1 MADTGN
7 TFVTGTTGSGKS
19 LYAIQK
25 IRDYLNEGRR
35 VVTNLD
41 INLDVMMSRNSTA
54 TITRVPD
61 QPRSGD
67 MLDIGFGYDRKK
79 GDKLDKSQYGLIV
92 LDECSTWMNRRAWND
107 KDRLKLIQWFVQ
119 IRKYRWNSIFLAQGL
134 QVLDEQIVKQL
145 LHYHVNCRNLETIPI
160 PFMQHFGLKF
170 PTASI
175 ASRTSGTGQGAIKA
189 GTETYQGKDLFE
201 AYDTEQAFTDDI
213 EIINGKVVDMRA
225 IYTVLSSKYLHQAK
239 QEPEQDPEP
248 TFWDMIMGYDRQRER
263 AKRPIHPEVLTMVQ
277 ALHNHVPRTH
287 AYQTIWGR

>member
-25 IRDYLNEGRR
+25 IRDYLREGRR

-41 INLDVMMSRNSTA
+41 INLDVMMNRKNDS

-61 QPRSGD
+61 QPRSQD
-67 MLDIGFGYDRKK
+67 MIDIGFGYDRKK
-79 GDKLDKSQYGLIV
+79 GEKLDKSRYGLIV

-145 LHYHVNCRNLETIPI
+145 LHYHVNCRNFETIPI
-160 PFMQHFGLKF
+160 PLLQHFGFKF
-170 PTASI
+170 PTATI
-175 ASRTSGTGQGAIKA
+175 ATRTSGTGAGAIKA
-189 GTETYQGKDLFE
+189 GSETYQGKDLFE
-201 AYDTEQAFTDDI
+201 AYDTEQAFTDDV

-225 IYTVLSSKYLHQAK
+225 IYTVLSSKYLHQGK
-239 QEPEQDPEP
+239 PVPEPEPG
-248 TFWDMIMGYDRQRER
+248 FWDMLFGYGRGKTKDG
-263 AKRPIHPEVLTMVQ
+263 KTKPIHPEVLSMIK
-277 ALHNHVPRTH
+277 AMNIHLPRQNG
-287 AYQTIWGR
+287 YQTVWDR